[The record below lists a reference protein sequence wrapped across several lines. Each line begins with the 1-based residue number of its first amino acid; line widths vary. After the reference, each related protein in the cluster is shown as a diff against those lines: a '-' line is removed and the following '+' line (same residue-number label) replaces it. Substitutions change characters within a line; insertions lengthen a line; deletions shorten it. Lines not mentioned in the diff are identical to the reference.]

1 MFQSGPIMLGQ
12 YRPMDSFLHR
22 LDARAKIVPIT
33 AVLVLSL
40 FSTSFAFY
48 LGTLFALISGLLV
61 SGVSLGTLARN
72 FRPMLLLAL
81 ITVLYHLLFSN
92 DDSRILVEYQGVYLT
107 EGAVRKAGFFSL
119 RLILFVSVAFLV
131 TLTNSPSELAEAFVK
146 LMRPLTWIRVPV
158 QDLAMIIFIAIRFIP
173 ILYEEFHAIR
183 RAQMIRGV
191 SFNGGWLSR
200 IRKSVVIIIPV
211 LVVAIQRADDLA
223 LAIEARGYQSGPAR
237 TMYTR
242 SRFGANEW
250 LFMSL
255 TLAALGLAFW
265 GTRIYG

>member
-119 RLILFVSVAFLV
+119 RLILFVSVAF
-131 TLTNSPSELAEAFVK
+131 
-146 LMRPLTWIRVPV
+146 
-158 QDLAMIIFIAIRFIP
+158 IP